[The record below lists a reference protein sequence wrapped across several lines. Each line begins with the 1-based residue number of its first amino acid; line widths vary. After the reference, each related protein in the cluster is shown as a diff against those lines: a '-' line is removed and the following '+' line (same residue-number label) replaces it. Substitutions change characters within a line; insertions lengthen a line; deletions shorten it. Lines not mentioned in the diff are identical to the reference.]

1 MMCFEKRRQDEEET
15 IDTFLDDLEMLRR
28 LSQPDESSSSM
39 NLGVASKFII
49 DAVKNV
55 ELRTMLAKHFTPFS
69 TNAPTPE
76 ELRLESRN
84 TF

>member
-1 MMCFEKRRQDEEET
+1 MRFEKRRQDEEET

-28 LSQPDESSSSM
+28 LSQPDESNSSM
-39 NLGVASKFII
+39 NLGVASKFI

-55 ELRTMLAKHFTPFS
+55 EPRTMLANHFAPFS

-76 ELRLESRN
+76 ELRLKSRN
-84 TF
+84 IFY